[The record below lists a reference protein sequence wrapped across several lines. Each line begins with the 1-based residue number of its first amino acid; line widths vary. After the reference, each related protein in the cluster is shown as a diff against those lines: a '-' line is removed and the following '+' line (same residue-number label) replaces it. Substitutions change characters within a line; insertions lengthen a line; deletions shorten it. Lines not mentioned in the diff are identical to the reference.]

1 MKSIMHPKT
10 DRTCYLCMK
19 LHGVYDEMN
28 NLEEHHVFGG
38 VANRPLSTKFGLL
51 VYLCPGHHRS
61 SNEAVHVNS
70 AVSQMVHEDAQRKFQ
85 DAYPELD
92 FVKIFGKNYIYEEPT
107 NLSKYEGLKGFRVVE
122 SEEEYEQSCINW

>member
-38 VANRPLSTKFGLL
+38 VANRPLSEKYGLK
-51 VYLCPGHHRS
+51 VYLCQGHHRTS
-61 SNEAVHVNS
+61 KEAVHMNS
-70 AVSQMVHEDAQRKFQ
+70 EIASMLHEDAQLKFEEE
-85 DAYPELD
+85 YPELN
-92 FVKIFGKNYIYEEPT
+92 FVDIFGKNYVYEKPVA
-107 NLSKYEGLKGFRVVE
+107 LSKHEGLSGFELLEGVA
-122 SEEEYEQSCINW
+122 I